1 MCPNAFYINENEH
14 RAMLYCSINGKNCM
28 HSTLCL
34 KKDKYIGANGME
46 NCSIMLANQKTEIP
60 NGSSYIRFEKKGYL
74 YVEYGDNRVVKIKNT
89 IGEIK
94 QNYVYVKEVNGE
106 YVISLKPF
114 KEEVKEKRTYN
125 RKKK

>member
-1 MCPNAFYINENEH
+1 MCPNAFYVNENEH
-14 RAMLYCSINGKNCM
+14 RAVLYCSINGKNCI

-46 NCSIMLANQKTEIP
+46 NCSI
-60 NGSSYIRFEKKGYL
+60 
-74 YVEYGDNRVVKIKNT
+74 

-94 QNYVYVKEVNGE
+94 QNYVYVKEIDGE
-106 YVISLKPF
+106 LVISLKPF
-114 KEEVKEKRTYN
+114 KEEKEKRTYN